1 MGTAVPLLHPP
12 REAAAHSALDMAH
25 FQGPVTPGEVRGCA
39 PLCLASHLWHG
50 SGSVTA
56 PTLAPL
62 HSQKGR
68 GHELT
73 PKS

>member
-1 MGTAVPLLHPP
+1 MGTAAPLLHPP
-12 REAAAHSALDMAH
+12 GEAAAHSALDMAR
-25 FQGPVTPGEVRGCA
+25 FQGPVSPEARAVPACA
-39 PLCLASHLWHG
+39 WRPACGTGA
-50 SGSVTA
+50 GSVTA
-56 PTLAPL
+56 PTLAPP